1 MDKWNREQ
9 CIIVMERI
17 KAMSQSTNSFRTEAI
32 GNQIRGMIWVMTG
45 QDPDYIKSTESI
57 CKLLNIPYRYR
68 KEGDYIVWGTEVD
81 PDW

>member
-17 KAMSQSTNSFRTEAI
+17 KAMSQSTNSFRIEAI
-32 GNQIRGMIWVMTG
+32 RNQIRGMIWVMTG
-45 QDPDYIKSTESI
+45 QDPGPIQATDQV
-57 CKLLNIPYRYR
+57 CKVLKIPYRLV
-68 KEGDYIVWGTEVD
+68 EGDMTEWGTEVD